1 MMQSFMTFSEES
13 ERVEAEALQLA
24 MNTPSLESEEPLK
37 AYNDMMDNLG
47 ELLQQAED
55 LRSAIQRLAM
65 TTNVPEDEVQ
75 SSSSSSAKPD
85 GDHNTGGAPE
95 PQQKPG
101 QETDS
106 ARAQILGVFQAC
118 LPVLGARIANLS
130 MAQELIDSAQENFS
144 LSLRMED
151 MGIE

>member
-1 MMQSFMTFSEES
+1 MTFSEVS

-24 MNTPSLESEEPLK
+24 TSTPSLESEEPLNVYK
-37 AYNDMMDNLG
+37 DMMDKLG

-55 LRSAIQRLAM
+55 IQSAIQRLTTTM
-65 TTNVPEDEVQ
+65 TVSEDEIQ
-75 SSSSSSAKPD
+75 SSSSSLAQTD
-85 GDHNTGGAPE
+85 GDHDTDGEPE
-95 PQQKPG
+95 QKREPG

-106 ARAQILGVFQAC
+106 ARTQILGVFQAC

-144 LSLRMED
+144 LALRMED